1 MYMKRTIL
9 QWMAALLFV
18 TTTGGI
24 AMTMTA
30 PQTAFAA
37 GCNERLLT
45 FPTWYN
51 GVVDGNCEVKIAT
64 GNDSVQ
70 KFVLTVGLNIV
81 EMILQLVGYI
91 AVGFIIYGGYKYMI
105 SAGSSDGM
113 TKARKT
119 ITNAV
124 VGLLI
129 SIFSVAIVNVIGGA
143 I

>member
-1 MYMKRTIL
+1 MSTL
-9 QWMAALLFV
+9 VFV
-18 TTTGGI
+18 TMAGG
-24 AMTMTA
+24 ATMVMATPQMT
-30 PQTAFAA
+30 FAA
-37 GCNERLLT
+37 KEDGCNSGLLT
-45 FPTWYN
+45 FPAWYDGVTEGCEVVIEPGEN
-51 GVVDGNCEVKIAT
+51 GVRD
-64 GNDSVQ
+64 
-70 KFVLTVGLNIV
+70 FVLTVSLNIV

-91 AVGFIIYGGYKYMI
+91 AFGFIIYGGYKYMI

-129 SIFSVAIVNVIGGA
+129 SIFSVAIVNLVGGA

>member
-1 MYMKRTIL
+1 MKKL
-9 QWMAALLFV
+9 VLHWMAALVFV
-18 TTTGGI
+18 TTIGG
-24 AMTMTA
+24 AVAVMAT
-30 PQTAFAA
+30 PQTTFAA
-37 GCNERLLT
+37 ACNERLLT

-51 GVVDGNCEVKIAT
+51 GAVDGNCEVVIAK
-64 GNDSVQ
+64 GNDGVK

-91 AVGFIIYGGYKYMI
+91 AVGFIIYGGYKYII

-129 SIFSVAIVNVIGGA
+129 SIFSVVIVNVIGGA
-143 I
+143 V